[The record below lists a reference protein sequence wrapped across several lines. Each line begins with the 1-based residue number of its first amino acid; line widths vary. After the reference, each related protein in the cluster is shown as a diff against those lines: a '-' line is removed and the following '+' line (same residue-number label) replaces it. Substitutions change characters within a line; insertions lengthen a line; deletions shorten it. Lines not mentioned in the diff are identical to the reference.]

1 MFRFVAVLCA
11 FSGRALCASD
21 YVAERISAEGLNAI
35 AVGHTDDV
43 ACRLHG
49 YVEYH
54 FSIPPIDQI
63 SLLEFPR
70 ICQFRKDECLSFASD
85 VYSSTELVAATK
97 ASRPALPLVHS
108 F

>member
-1 MFRFVAVLCA
+1 MPSAGERYVPPTTWPN
-11 FSGRALCASD
+11 AS
-21 YVAERISAEGLNAI
+21 AQEGLDAI

-70 ICQFRKDECLSFASD
+70 ICRFRECLSFASD

-97 ASRPALPLVHS
+97 ASRPALPLGS
-108 F
+108 FVLGFVPPLHGL